1 MPHRNLIAVCALLP
15 VLAGAAD
22 VANVTDER
30 VLKETSGE
38 NWFVK
43 GGDFRGSH
51 YSSLAE
57 VNADNVEDL
66 GLAWS
71 SDLPVPDGISA
82 TPIVVDGV
90 IYLSGA
96 YSVVYAVD
104 AADGRII
111 WQFDP
116 QVRKAFADNPS
127 LSWISRVNRGVAVW
141 DGRVYATTAD
151 CRLIALDAANGQV
164 EWTKQTCDNAMGYAI
179 SDSPYAGG
187 GMIFVGNAGSESV
200 LKNRG
205 YVSAYDAKEGALL
218 WRFFIVPSDDPEAND
233 TPAMKMAAKTWSGD
247 TLEKYGGGGNS
258 WNEMTYDPVSNLLFF
273 GTAGAYPYV
282 HEQRSPEG
290 GDNLFLSSVVAV
302 KADTGEYVWHYQ
314 TVDRDSW
321 DYNATMNIVLADL
334 DIDGKDR
341 EAVLIAPKN
350 GFHYALDRHT
360 GELLTAGKFAKVTW
374 ATHINLETGRPVYDP
389 AGEYWR
395 ADDSETTVVWPN
407 MWGSHSWNPMA
418 FHPQLGLS
426 YIPVVDVPSVLHSDG
441 AGGFKDDIVMLTEVD
456 GKPHAPGKLVAFDPV
471 SQSVRWSVGR
481 ALPFNGGV
489 LTTAGNLVFQGTAEG
504 NFEAFAAD
512 TGKRLWS
519 VTTGSAI
526 NAAPVSYL
534 LLDKQYI
541 LIPIGAGGGV
551 QFYYPQMH
559 ATLQSSGPTRLL
571 AFTLGAEEELP
582 ATAAASRELPPQ
594 PPLTA
599 SAATVALGEKLY
611 SEHCKGCHGFDVVAR
626 HGGSVPDLRYSN
638 AQVHGAWQ
646 GIVVGGA
653 LRMNGMPAFELQ
665 PEEAEAVRAYVLSL
679 SAVLRDAQPL

>member
-1 MPHRNLIAVCALLP
+1 MSHRSFIGACALLP
-15 VLAGAAD
+15 LLAGAAD

-38 NWFVK
+38 NWFLK
-43 GGDFRGSH
+43 GGNFRGNH
-51 YSSLAE
+51 YSPLTE
-57 VNADNVEDL
+57 VNANNVDEL
-66 GLAWS
+66 GLVWS

-116 QVRKAFADNPS
+116 QVRAAFADNPS

-151 CRLIALDAANGQV
+151 CRLIALDAADGRPQ
-164 EWTKQTCDNAMGYAI
+164 WTKQTCDNAVGYAI

-187 GMIFVGNAGSESV
+187 GKIFVGNAGSESV

-205 YVSAYDAKEGALL
+205 YVSAYDAKSGELL
-218 WRFFIVPSDDPEAND
+218 WRFFIVPSDDPEEND
-233 TPAMKMAAKTWSGD
+233 SPAMKMAAKTWSGD

-282 HEQRSPEG
+282 YEQRSPEG
-290 GDNLFLSSVVAV
+290 GDNLFLSSIVAV
-302 KADTGEYVWHYQ
+302 NADTGEYVWHYQ
-314 TVDRDSW
+314 TVDADSW

-360 GELLTAGKFAKVTW
+360 GELLTAGKFAKVNW

-395 ADDSETTVVWPN
+395 ADDGQTAVVWPN

-418 FHPQLGLS
+418 YHPQLGLS
-426 YIPVVDVPSVLHSDG
+426 YIPVVDVPSVLRSDG
-441 AGGFKDDIVMLTEVD
+441 AGGFNDDIVMLTEVD
-456 GKPHAPGKLVAFDPV
+456 GKAHAPGKLVAFDPV
-471 SQSVRWSVGR
+471 SRSVRWSVER

-489 LTTAGNLVFQGTAEG
+489 LATAGNLVFQGTAEG
-504 NFEAFAAD
+504 DFEAFAAD

-526 NAAPVSYL
+526 NAAPASYSL
-534 LLDKQYI
+534 RDKQYV

-571 AFTLGAEEELP
+571 AFTLGGREELP
-582 ATAAASRELPPQ
+582 EAATASRELPPQ

-611 SEHCKGCHGFDVVAR
+611 ADNCKGCHGIDAIAR

-638 AQVHGAWQ
+638 AQMHAAWQ

-679 SAVLRDAQPL
+679 SEAIRDAQPL